1 MLFNWYIIISEIKTL
16 ILYSDKEKA
25 NLKSIIIPN
34 INVCE
39 ISPININYGG
49 ATTFNLIVENSNY
62 LNEVILILS
71 LIKYQTQL

>member
-34 INVCE
+34 INFCE
-39 ISPININYGG
+39 NSPININYVEQQL
-49 ATTFNLIVENSNY
+49 LI
-62 LNEVILILS
+62 
-71 LIKYQTQL
+71 